1 MLPTTC
7 IRRSMAWFDDAVGES
22 DSMSGKRR
30 LCGMAILAGALLG
43 CGPMSAQTPA
53 ECGPHGSRV
62 IASRWDV
69 VLQRGWEF
77 RRDCAHPEWPAR
89 LIESASGSPA
99 PAGGKPLAAATA
111 LLQLLVR
118 AGDAVTL
125 WQRDA
130 TVQIEM
136 SGVAEQ
142 SARIGEPV
150 VVRITRQNDDGG
162 LIVDRI
168 AGVVRGAGDVEMER

>member
-1 MLPTTC
+1 
-7 IRRSMAWFDDAVGES
+7 
-22 DSMSGKRR
+22 
-30 LCGMAILAGALLG
+30 
-43 CGPMSAQTPA
+43 
-53 ECGPHGSRV
+53 
-62 IASRWDV
+62 
-69 VLQRGWEF
+69 
-77 RRDCAHPEWPAR
+77 
-89 LIESASGSPA
+89 
-99 PAGGKPLAAATA
+99 